1 MYSLPCGFPNRP
13 GTALRP
19 HRGNKMFVEL
29 EGTIGHGIDVPSFG
43 RIAAEDRMNALYLA
57 QGTVELI

>member
-1 MYSLPCGFPNRP
+1 
-13 GTALRP
+13 
-19 HRGNKMFVEL
+19 MFVEL